1 MTSGLFEQP
10 LEAGDAKML
19 KGKKIVITGA
29 SSGLGLMTAIKL
41 VQQGAQVAITGRN
54 ESKLRAAMQSIP
66 NAARIS
72 SYVLDVTDAAA
83 AASTLDRIWREMN
96 GVDVLVNNAGFGYF
110 ERFVDAPL
118 EHFEQMMDTNYMGS
132 VRCTKAVL
140 PHMLSRRSGQI
151 VNVASIAGK
160 LGTPKST
167 GYSASKH
174 ALLGFTNALRQ
185 ELRGT
190 GVIVSAVNPGPFE
203 SPFFQTADPGGTY
216 VSSVQSLMMKPDRVA
231 DAVVRAIDKRKAE
244 IDLPGWAALGVK
256 LYHLFPR
263 LSDRI
268 AGGMLNKK

>member
-1 MTSGLFEQP
+1 
-10 LEAGDAKML
+10 ML

-29 SSGLGLMTAIKL
+29 SSGLGLMTAVML
-41 VQQGAQVAITGRN
+41 EQQGARVAITGRN
-54 ESKLRAAMQSIP
+54 VSKLRAALQSVP
-66 NAARIS
+66 HAKGLS
-72 SYVLDVTDAAA
+72 SYVLDVTDANAA
-83 AASTLDRIWREMN
+83 ADVLDRIWREMD

-110 ERFVDAPL
+110 ERFIDAPL
-118 EHFEQMMDTNYMGS
+118 DHFEQMMDTNYMGV
-132 VRCTKAVL
+132 VRCTKAIL
-140 PHMLSRRSGQI
+140 PQMLRRGSGQI
-151 VNVASIAGK
+151 VNIASIAGK

-190 GVIVSAVNPGPFE
+190 GILISAINPGPFE

-216 VSSVQSLMMKPDRVA
+216 VSSVQSFMMKPERVA
-231 DAVVRAIDKRKAE
+231 NAVVRAIDKGKAE

>member
-1 MTSGLFEQP
+1 
-10 LEAGDAKML
+10 ML

-29 SSGLGLMTAIKL
+29 SSGLGLMTAVML
-41 VQQGAQVAITGRN
+41 AQQGARVAITGRN
-54 ESKLRAAMQSIP
+54 ESKLRAALQSVP
-66 NAARIS
+66 HAGRLS
-72 SYVLDVTDAAA
+72 SYVLDVTHAEAAA
-83 AASTLDRIWREMN
+83 TVLDRIWREMD

-118 EHFEQMMDTNYMGS
+118 EHFEQMIDTNYMGV
-132 VRCTKAVL
+132 VRCTKAIL
-140 PHMLSRRSGQI
+140 PQMLRRGSGQI
-151 VNVASIAGK
+151 VNIASIAGK

-190 GVIVSAVNPGPFE
+190 GIIVSAINPGPFE

-216 VSSVQSLMMKPDRVA
+216 VSSVQSFMMKPERVA
-231 DAVVRAIDKRKAE
+231 NAVVRAIDKGKAE